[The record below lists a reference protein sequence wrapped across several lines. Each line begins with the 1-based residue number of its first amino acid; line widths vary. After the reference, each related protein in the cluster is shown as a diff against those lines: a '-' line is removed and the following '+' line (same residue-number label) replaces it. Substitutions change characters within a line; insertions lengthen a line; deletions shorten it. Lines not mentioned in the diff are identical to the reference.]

1 MDAHHVAEPDS
12 DDVEDQHLL
21 FLSRVELMEALIT
34 GEFKVMS
41 LMAVVALA
49 LHHLDGG
56 TKG

>member
-21 FLSRVELMEALIT
+21 FLSRVELMESLIT

-41 LMAVVALA
+41 WMAVVALA